1 MSATGYPRNRDQR
14 GRHRGRIQ
22 NCRDCKRPMFWVT
35 MNSGKRNALNL
46 EQLPGDPPPDV
57 LVIEKRRGGDQGER
71 WIVGM
76 TLQDPNLVEEA
87 HRLGFELHSSHFA
100 DERCP
105 GNAARLARQAAQR
118 GEVIEGTP

>member
-1 MSATGYPRNRDQR
+1 MSATGYPRNRDSR

-46 EQLPGDPPPDV
+46 EQHEGDPVADV
-57 LVIEKRRGGDQGER
+57 LVIERRRGGPDGER
-71 WIVGM
+71 WIIGV
-76 TLQDPNLVEEA
+76 TLQDLNLVDEA
-87 HRLGFELHSSHFA
+87 RQLAFELHSSHFA

-105 GNAARLARQAAQR
+105 GNAARIARRASQHGEAA
-118 GEVIEGTP
+118 